1 MRLCLSG
8 RSDPNRYQG
17 CLRKRPVNTIA
28 MRFFLLWELIPRIPM
43 TLPKVGL
50 AGGQMTSIFKAC
62 GAVGVVTNGPSR
74 DVDEIRPMKFQYIMS
89 GVTAGHGPF
98 AISAI
103 NIPVSVSGMDV
114 APGEIIH
121 MDENGACKFPAD
133 RLADVCKN
141 IDALAKAEEERANA
155 LRAAKSIEEVK
166 EILSGKRKS

>member
-1 MRLCLSG
+1 VVYSLP
-8 RSDPNRYQG
+8 DPNY
-17 CLRKRPVNTIA
+17 KRLSMLDLVNALEKSKKPIILVIKQD
-28 MRFFLLWELIPRIPM
+28 FPLEI
-43 TLPKVGL
+43 LPKVGL

-89 GVTAGHGPF
+89 GITAGHGPF

-103 NIPVSVSGMDV
+103 NVPVSVAGMDV

-133 RLADVCKN
+133 RLAGVCKN